1 MDETLGKRV
10 HREFC
15 WFTLVLLAL
24 LIACV
29 DRLGSHMPSSTGAG
43 ETISS
48 GAAQPGGKT
57 LPDP

>member
-15 WFTLVLLAL
+15 WFALLLLLL

-29 DRLGSHMPSSTGAG
+29 DRVASGTLPPSR
-43 ETISS
+43 SS
-48 GAAQPGGKT
+48 GAELSSDAGR
-57 LPDP
+57 